1 MVKLFSR
8 FNDKPAVAAHAP
20 RPSVERQQPIGPL
33 SEAQWLRLRRPENG
47 ADGVLSAATL
57 EWLNAL
63 PEHVRPVELARRH
76 ARLANRICICWSEP
90 PLLDQV
96 MDNLLLDQRSGR
108 KGFSPAVVTELMA
121 LLAFHS
127 RRTADDTE
135 PSPLDLDFTRLP
147 KG

>member
-33 SEAQWLRLRRPENG
+33 SEAQWLRLRRPESG
-47 ADGVLSAATL
+47 ADGVLAAATL

-96 MDNLLLDQRSGR
+96 MVRG
-108 KGFSPAVVTELMA
+108 VVTGLPKA
-121 LLAFHS
+121 SACWALIVTGCPATGAVLLAV
-127 RRTADDTE
+127 TW
-135 PSPLDLDFTRLP
+135 
-147 KG
+147 